1 MGVLPGGNVIAMRRN
16 HVDSSAIS
24 SVGYDERSSVLEVEF
39 SSGTVYDYYNVPPRI
54 YRDLLKASSKGSFVS
69 RRVRDR
75 YPFVRR
81 EH

>member
-1 MGVLPGGNVIAMRRN
+1 MQRK
-16 HVDSSAIS
+16 HVTSSAIS

-39 SSGTVYDYYNVPPRI
+39 QSGAVYDYFDVPPKI

-69 RRVRDR
+69 RRIRDR

-81 EH
+81 GGH

>member
-1 MGVLPGGNVIAMRRN
+1 MRRT

-39 SSGTVYDYYNVPPRI
+39 NSGVVYDYYDVPSRV
-54 YRDLLKASSKGSFVS
+54 YRDLLRAASKGRFVS

-81 EH
+81 DH

>member
-1 MGVLPGGNVIAMRRN
+1 MRRT
-16 HVDSSAIS
+16 HVDSSAVS

-39 SSGTVYDYYNVPPRI
+39 SSGDVYDYYEVPPTV
-54 YRDLLKASSKGSFVS
+54 YKDLLRAPSIGSFVS
-69 RRVRDR
+69 QRVRDR